1 MSTDNTVI
9 HIYHGDDA
17 KAFEVSVQSLLK
29 QMGDPGLVEL
39 NYSRLEGQSASLD
52 EIATAANSM
61 PFLAERRLVVVNNP
75 LARLNSK
82 ESEERFKN
90 LLNQIPETTTLVLLI
105 HDSVE
110 RGKWDKLK
118 ESHWLRTWANKNP
131 ERARFTTCA
140 LPELREMPGWIIKQ
154 AVAQGGKF
162 LPAAA
167 QALSA
172 HVGSNT
178 SLAALEVD
186 KLLTYVNFERPVEPD
201 DVELLIARGGQAD
214 VFEMVDALAAG
225 NATVAL
231 RQLHRLLEKE
241 DHFILFSM
249 VVRQFRLL
257 LQAREILDE
266 GGADREAAAL
276 LKIHPFVAQ
285 KTCNQAR
292 RFTPARLEK
301 IFHELLEIDEAIK
314 TSQTTFELALDTF
327 IARVSNS

>member
-1 MSTDNTVI
+1 MSTDNPAI
-9 HIYHGDDA
+9 YIYHGDDG
-17 KAFEVSVQSLLK
+17 KAIEVSVQVMLAK
-29 QMGDPGLVEL
+29 MGDPGLAEL
-39 NYSRLEGQSASLD
+39 NYSRLEGSSTGID

-61 PFLAERRLVVVNNP
+61 PFLADRRLVVVNNP

-82 ESEERFKN
+82 ESEERFKT
-90 LLNQIPETTTLVLLI
+90 LLSHIPETTTLVLII
-105 HDSVE
+105 HDSID
-110 RGKWDKLK
+110 RGKWEKLK

-131 ERARFTTCA
+131 DRARCITFA
-140 LPELREMPGWIIKQ
+140 LPDLREMPGWIIKQ
-154 AVAQGGKF
+154 AVSQGGKF

-186 KLLTYVNFERPVEPD
+186 KLLTYVNFARPVEPD
-201 DVELLIARGGQAD
+201 DVELLTARGGQAD
-214 VFEMVDALAAG
+214 VFEMVDALATG
-225 NATVAL
+225 NAATAL

-241 DHFILFSM
+241 DHFILFGM

-266 GGADREAAAL
+266 GGDDRETAAL

-292 RFTPARLEK
+292 RFTRTRLEN
-301 IFHELLEIDEAIK
+301 IYHELLEIDESIK
-314 TSQTTFELALDTF
+314 TSQTTFDLALDTF